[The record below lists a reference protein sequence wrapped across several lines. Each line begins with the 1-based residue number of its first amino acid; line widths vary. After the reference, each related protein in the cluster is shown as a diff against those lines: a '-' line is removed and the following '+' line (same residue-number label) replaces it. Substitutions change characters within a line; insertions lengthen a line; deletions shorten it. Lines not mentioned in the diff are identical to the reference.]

1 MKKLLTVTLALAL
14 VLGLT
19 ACGGKAEKT
28 YTTKDVQAMADA
40 GAFSEEL
47 EELDAD
53 IAFALYKLA
62 DYGLVRE
69 DLTDCAV
76 LRSAGATCEEAAV
89 LVLSDNQKAKSAG
102 KALFAYIDQQI
113 EANEDYRPAEIPKL
127 KDAYINT
134 WGNTVLM
141 AVASDMDA
149 AKTALGEK
157 PDFTSPA
164 GTASA
169 S

>member
-1 MKKLLTVTLALAL
+1 MLFRS
-14 VLGLT
+14 GLT
-19 ACGGKAEKT
+19 ACGGKKENYKT
-28 YTTKDVQAMADA
+28 GDVQAMVKA

-47 EELDAD
+47 EELDGD
-53 IAFALYKLA
+53 TAFALYKLA
-62 DYGLVRE
+62 DAGLERE
-69 DLTDCAV
+69 DLKDCAV

-89 LVLSDNQKAKSAG
+89 LVLSDNQKAESAG

-113 EANEDYRPAEIPKL
+113 AANEDYRPAEIPKL
-127 KDAYINT
+127 KGAYCNT

-141 AVASDMDA
+141 VVASDMDA

-157 PDFTSPA
+157 PDVTSPA
-164 GTASA
+164 GTAAA